1 MKELVLKEAPSSS
14 IILPRVVLER
24 FEETQAA
31 IARRSTVIWG
41 EHCSECAF
49 PACYSSCEF
58 YEPRPDLHCRRF
70 TNGIEAIEVQNT
82 DGPLYLTR
90 IQFRRWG
97 KLEGMGPPIL
107 RGREQAGRLEN
118 ESAVLD
124 KILARLPLPGR
135 IARYATARL
144 NKYRKDRSLSLGA
157 RCKTGLA
164 NAMFVIE
171 AWLQKGAA
179 IPMTLTLIPW
189 DKGVDGLF
197 QQSFTVHPGYSR
209 VVIPAAQ
216 MARSI
221 PLGKGFSI
229 HIEPVGDSESE
240 PVVFGIID
248 FITSEGTVSPVSAA
262 PAPPAKPVA
271 AKTAKCV
278 VWDLDDT
285 VWSGTLAED
294 GIEGVRINPEA
305 AEAIEMLDARGI
317 LNSVASKNDP
327 EPARAALAHFGLA
340 GYMLFPQIGWGPKS
354 DSLRRIAQSIGIG
367 IDTFVFVDDQ
377 PFERAE
383 VSAAH
388 PAVTIMTPKDIASF
402 SAHPLFDVPVTEESR
417 KRRSL
422 YRDEERRQSAAAEA
436 GTDYIGFLRSCA
448 IKLEI
453 SSVHPSTLDRIYEL
467 TQRTNQLN
475 VTGAR
480 FTRDEVARIASGTGG
495 RAGYVLRCADAFGDY
510 GIIGFCVLNEAAA
523 EIDAFFMSCRVQRK
537 RVEHAFFAWLGAM
550 LKDKGAKYLRVKY
563 RRTAKNQA
571 SVRLF
576 EELGFGLQL
585 SAEGEGVFERPLAAQ
600 WIDSDIVKVETAG
613 AESLRVEGVS

>member
-1 MKELVLKEAPSSS
+1 M
-14 IILPRVVLER
+14 
-24 FEETQAA
+24 
-31 IARRSTVIWG
+31 
-41 EHCSECAF
+41 
-49 PACYSSCEF
+49 
-58 YEPRPDLHCRRF
+58 
-70 TNGIEAIEVQNT
+70 
-82 DGPLYLTR
+82 
-90 IQFRRWG
+90 
-97 KLEGMGPPIL
+97 
-107 RGREQAGRLEN
+107 
-118 ESAVLD
+118 SAVLD
-124 KILARLPLPGR
+124 KMLARLPLPR
-135 IARYATARL
+135 PLARYATTRL
-144 NKYRKDRSLSLGA
+144 NKYRKDRSLNLGA
-157 RCKTGLA
+157 NCRTGLG

-171 AWLQKGAA
+171 AWLEKAPA

-189 DKGVDGLF
+189 DKSIDGLF
-197 QQSFTVHPGYSR
+197 QQSFTLHPGYTR

-221 PLGKGFSI
+221 PLEKGFSI
-229 HIEPVGDSESE
+229 HIEPVGDRASE

-248 FITSEGTVSPVSAA
+248 FITAEGTVSPVSAA
-262 PAPPAKPVA
+262 PTPPAKPAA

-294 GIEGVRINPEA
+294 GIEGVKLNPEA
-305 AEAIEMLDARGI
+305 AEAIKMLDARGI

-354 DSLRRIAQSIGIG
+354 DSLRRIAQSIDIG

-388 PAVTIMTPKDIASF
+388 PAVAIMTPNDIVNF

-436 GTDYIGFLRSCA
+436 GTDYIGFLRSCD

-480 FTRDEVARIASGTGG
+480 FTRDEVARIASGAGG

-510 GIIGFCVLNEAAA
+510 GIIGFCVLNEAAG

-571 SVRLF
+571 SLRLF
-576 EELGFGLQL
+576 EELGFVLQL
-585 SAEGEGVFERPLAAQ
+585 VGESEGVFERPLAAQ
-600 WIDSDIVKVETAG
+600 WSDFDIVKVEAAA
-613 AESLRVEGVS
+613 AESSRVEEVS